1 MTTALDVITD
11 ALQNIGVYAPGEQIS
26 AADSATCL
34 GVLNDMIDQWQEEY
48 IPVYALTTA
57 TASIVGAQTAYN
69 VGAGAAFNIARPIA
83 IQFGPQAASS
93 LISAVTTPINVVSQV
108 EFENIEKSNVVAGV
122 PQYAFYDPQYP
133 VGVLNINPAPAAST
147 GTITISCWVPASTL
161 STLSTA
167 NVFASGAV
175 RALKT
180 NLAVRLQA
188 YFLDS
193 PISQA
198 LALESVET
206 KGALEYTNMVS
217 RAMKRR
223 HKVQRE
229 PRTTPV

>member
-1 MTTALDVITD
+1 MTTALDIITD
-11 ALQNIGVYAPGEQIS
+11 ALQNIGVYSPGEQIS

-34 GVLNDMIDQWQEEY
+34 TVLNDMIDQWNEEY
-48 IPVYALTTA
+48 IPVYALTTV
-57 TASIVGAQTAYN
+57 TGNIVGAQLTYN
-69 VGAGAAFNIARPIA
+69 VGSGAAFNIARPIA
-83 IQFGPQAASS
+83 IQFGPQAASCT
-93 LISAVTTPINVVSQV
+93 ISSVTTPINVVSQL
-108 EFENIEKSNVVAGV
+108 EFENIEKTNAVAGT
-122 PQYAFYDPQYP
+122 PLYAFYDPQYP
-133 VGVLNINPAPAAST
+133 VGVLNINPAPAASS
-147 GTITISCWVPASTL
+147 GTITISAWVAAATLAAL
-161 STLSTA
+161 STS

-198 LALESVET
+198 LALESIEA

-223 HKVQRE
+223 HKMQRE